1 MLDCVLTNMNIVKM
15 TLCVICLARH
25 LKDQNGSAR
34 ATAGISSTFYFRS
47 FETT

>member
-1 MLDCVLTNMNIVKM
+1 MLGCVLTNMNIVKL

-34 ATAGISSTFYFRS
+34 AAGISFTFYFRS